1 MTEGGGFFLKP
12 LLFSNPLLLPREIFR
27 VLRFFCGGKIGNAK
41 YRSESAKV
49 GSLKIFNY
57 MAKKKANNEIDS
69 LKRYIRGILQERDKY
84 SKEMSYQIELLASD
98 LLVFRRIRD
107 EALKEETTL
116 TVIEKSREN
125 CDRVKENPVFILMAR
140 YADRVRKDLRSLM
153 MNQEIQPG
161 GEAGK
166 TKEDDPLSRL
176 MEHLNK
182 EDD

>member
-1 MTEGGGFFLKP
+1 
-12 LLFSNPLLLPREIFR
+12 
-27 VLRFFCGGKIGNAK
+27 
-41 YRSESAKV
+41 
-49 GSLKIFNY
+49 

-161 GEAGK
+161 GEAGEI
-166 TKEDDPLSRL
+166 KEDDSLSRL

>member
-1 MTEGGGFFLKP
+1 
-12 LLFSNPLLLPREIFR
+12 
-27 VLRFFCGGKIGNAK
+27 
-41 YRSESAKV
+41 
-49 GSLKIFNY
+49 

-69 LKRYIRGILQERDKY
+69 LKSYIRGILQERDKY

-140 YADRVRKDLRSLM
+140 YADRVRKDLR
-153 MNQEIQPG
+153 
-161 GEAGK
+161 
-166 TKEDDPLSRL
+166 
-176 MEHLNK
+176 
-182 EDD
+182 